1 VEVTPGRE
9 VEEVSR
15 PPLWHRMYER
25 AERAVAPRLEAGVRT
40 GMFAS
45 ALAMGT
51 KAGAELSRRG
61 SQLGGYLGAVS
72 ARGLHLVNLPA
83 AADVT
88 RLRVEIRDLDRRVR
102 DLIRQLDQAEREGQA
117 DGRDGA
123 SGAGAGTGPQ

>member
-1 VEVTPGRE
+1 M
-9 VEEVSR
+9 SK
-15 PPLWHRMYER
+15 PPLWYRMYER

-45 ALAMGT
+45 TLAMGT
-51 KAGAELSRRG
+51 KVGAELSRRG

-72 ARGLHLVNLPA
+72 TRSLHLVNLPA

-102 DLIRQLDQAEREGQA
+102 DLTRQLDQAEREGQA
-117 DGRDGA
+117 DGRDGK
-123 SGAGAGTGPQ
+123 SGKGAGTGPE